1 VSELSDWEIKE
12 QEMLELP
19 SGFTAILKISLN
31 TRENKISVSVG
42 SGKFF
47 FPVQVC
53 DLETI
58 GKALIDAQ
66 QKCKDLEEGLLED
79 TQTHL

>member
-12 QEMLELP
+12 QQMLELP

-47 FPVQVC
+47 FPIQVC
-53 DLETI
+53 DLTAI
-58 GKALIDAQ
+58 AKALEQAVE
-66 QKCKDLEEGLLED
+66 KCKELEEGVIED
-79 TQTHL
+79 SQAHL